1 MQSENELLKKMI
13 DALLPN
19 RAAPILA
26 RVLKSHEGPGK
37 NRYSCDVRE
46 LKAGTLEETERV
58 ISEVPISPTWYAKKG
73 KGVFAIPPEG
83 CVVIV
88 EFIEWNVA
96 WPYISGIWSDEYDAA
111 QFKKGQIVITD
122 GKDLRIEFSDDEILI
137 HDTNGFEMRFIKGQ
151 FSIIND
157 RGLRFQIDSL
167 THSFILDNGHGNG
180 IVISDL
186 GIMQVGKQIHL
197 N

>member
-1 MQSENELLKKMI
+1 MQSESELLQKML
-13 DALLPN
+13 DVLLPN

-26 RVLKSHEGPGK
+26 RVLKSYEGPGK

-46 LKAGTLEETERV
+46 LRAGTLEETERV
-58 ISEVPISPTWYAKKG
+58 ISEVPISPIWFAKKG

-111 QFKKGQIVITD
+111 QFKKGQLVLTD
-122 GKDLRIEFSDDEILI
+122 GKDLRFEFSDDEIRI
-137 HDTNGFEMRFIKGQ
+137 HDTHQFDLRFVRGN
-151 FSIIND
+151 FSIVNAG
-157 RGLRFQIDSL
+157 GLRFEINSD
-167 THSFILDNGHGNG
+167 THVITIDNGHGNS
-180 IVISDL
+180 ITLSDAGVTVL
-186 GIMQVGKQIHL
+186 GARIDL

>member
-1 MQSENELLKKMI
+1 MQSGSELLKRMI

-26 RVLKSHEGPGK
+26 RVLKSYEGPGK

-46 LKAGTLEETERV
+46 LRAGTLEETDRV
-58 ISEVPISPTWYAKKG
+58 ISEVPISPIWVAKKG
-73 KGVFAIPPEG
+73 KGVFAIPPDG

-88 EFIEWNVA
+88 EFVEWNVA

-111 QFKKGQIVITD
+111 QFRKGQLVVTD
-122 GKDLRIEFSDDEILI
+122 GKDLRFEFSDDEILI
-137 HDTNGFEMRFIKGQ
+137 HDTNKFEMRFVKGK
-151 FSIIND
+151 FNVINAGGLKFEINSDTHTISI
-157 RGLRFQIDSL
+157 
-167 THSFILDNGHGNG
+167 DNGHGNS
-180 IVISDL
+180 IVLSDAGVAIL
-186 GIMQVGKQIHL
+186 GTRIDL